1 MQTLGVSYT
10 QGIWWF
16 RVADQ
21 KVLFKAEIRQLISHG
36 KPCRLKDEDFSTRCL
51 LQTLRRNRHACS
63 HCGCEARAYQVGTR
77 YVQGVPTGK
86 LLTYFEI
93 PVHRLY
99 CPDSNGC
106 AQ

>member
-1 MQTLGVSYT
+1 MQTLCVSYT

-51 LQTLRRNRHACS
+51 GRIQRQGPLADETGLWLQGLQVPAPQGLRPAVNGYEKTS
-63 HCGCEARAYQVGTR
+63 VN
-77 YVQGVPTGK
+77 V
-86 LLTYFEI
+86 
-93 PVHRLY
+93 LY
-99 CPDSNGC
+99 YGHEFSSTEEEPY
-106 AQ
+106 